1 MVQQLVEDRLRV
13 LQLTVF
19 DRSLK
24 ELKERVEKIDNATK
38 QQNALQHINTLQVS
52 LEVFTRIDIRQNYF
66 KNNCYHASNRKWFV
80 SLWMLLMTLN

>member
-19 DRSLK
+19 DQSLK

-52 LEVFTRIDIRQNYF
+52 LEVFTRIDIRQN
-66 KNNCYHASNRKWFV
+66 NIRIIIAIMHQIETC
-80 SLWMLLMTLN
+80 LWMLLMTLN

>member
-52 LEVFTRIDIRQNYF
+52 LEVFTKIDIRQN
-66 KNNCYHASNRKWFV
+66 NCYCASNRNRVV
-80 SLWMLLMTLN
+80 SLWMLFMTLN

>member
-1 MVQQLVEDRLRV
+1 MVQQLVEERLRV

-24 ELKERVEKIDNATK
+24 ELKERVEKIDNVTK

-52 LEVFTRIDIRQNYF
+52 LEVSTI
-66 KNNCYHASNRKWFV
+66 K
-80 SLWMLLMTLN
+80 